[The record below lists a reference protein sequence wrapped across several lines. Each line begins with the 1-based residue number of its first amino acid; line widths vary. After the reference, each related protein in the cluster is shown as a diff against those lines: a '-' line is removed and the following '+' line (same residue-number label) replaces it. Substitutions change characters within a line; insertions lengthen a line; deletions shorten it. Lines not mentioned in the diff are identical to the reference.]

1 LRPGGLLAVDNVI
14 SHEHELAKFTRSIE
28 AEPALTQTV
37 VPIGA
42 GLRLAVRERSR
53 PSSG

>member
-1 LRPGGLLAVDNVI
+1 V
-14 SHEHELAKFTRSIE
+14 EFTTLIE

-42 GLRLAVRERSR
+42 GLRLATRERAT
-53 PSSG
+53 G